1 MNVLFIDDSQ
11 DMLDLV
17 SRLLHEYPFE
27 ITSVTTA
34 AKALSF
40 FRKKKFDLLVTDYN
54 LPHKSGIEIAR
65 ECKNLDPNIEVIIF
79 TGDPNA
85 ESLFRKDAENLSGV
99 HFIGNKNIHLLLM
112 TMINILDSFK
122 ERS

>member
-1 MNVLFIDDSQ
+1 MFINDSQ
-11 DMLDLV
+11 DMLDIV

-34 AKALSF
+34 DKALSF
-40 FRKKKFDLLVTDYN
+40 FRKKKFDLLVTDFN
-54 LPHKSGIEIAR
+54 LPHKSGIEIAL
-65 ECKNLDPNIEVIIF
+65 ECKNIDPNIEVIIF
-79 TGDPNA
+79 TGDEKA
-85 ESLFRKDAENLSGV
+85 KLLLKKEVKNLSGV
-99 HFIGNKNIHLLLM
+99 HLIGNKNIHLLLM